1 MILKNGCWFGG
12 PNTDIAVSFKNL
24 VLIFFKLIL
33 KCLWLKSYDVCD
45 FLQNNPKFAYVE
57 VGVRWGSLAIGG
69 VIDEIRR
76 TRIIVAE
83 CLLGYSLQCW
93 VCLGFIY
100 LRHCLAINKPLIYGS
115 LRVSEAWTVWNAG
128 RQYRICLLLWILDN
142 LCVYENEETFFIAVA
157 DYPHCFVHCFFFL
170 SLNNISWWLFHISAQ
185 RASSFFCNCSVF
197 YLWLH
202 HIILNPLFTDICSH
216 LFPFVSFQVLYLI
229 TCSYKTRKNFISY
242 KEIHGSITC
251 STISSKSR
259 YSPEL

>member
-12 PNTDIAVSFKNL
+12 HNTDIAVSFKNL

-100 LRHCLAINKPLIYGS
+100 LRHCLAINNPLIYGS

-142 LCVYENEETFFIAVA
+142 LCVNEHEETFFIAVA
-157 DYPHCFVHCFFFL
+157 DYPHCFVHCFFFYHL
-170 SLNNISWWLFHISAQ
+170 IISLGDCSISVPRELPHFFATVQFFIYGYSILYLTHSLLIS
-185 RASSFFCNCSVF
+185 VPI
-197 YLWLH
+197 Y
-202 HIILNPLFTDICSH
+202 SH
-216 LFPFVSFQVLYLI
+216 LFHFKCCI
-229 TCSYKTRKNFISY
+229 
-242 KEIHGSITC
+242 
-251 STISSKSR
+251 
-259 YSPEL
+259 